1 MIDDLI
7 LGGVFIPG
15 LLALALIALIGT
27 VVALRFLKATGATR
41 AFTLRPLVELA
52 VFTLLFGL
60 LVQAA
65 RSAG

>member
-7 LGGVFIPG
+7 VGGVFIPG
-15 LLALALIALIGT
+15 LLALAIIALIGT
-27 VVALRFLKATGATR
+27 VLALRILKATGASR
-41 AFTLRPLVELA
+41 GFILRPLVELA